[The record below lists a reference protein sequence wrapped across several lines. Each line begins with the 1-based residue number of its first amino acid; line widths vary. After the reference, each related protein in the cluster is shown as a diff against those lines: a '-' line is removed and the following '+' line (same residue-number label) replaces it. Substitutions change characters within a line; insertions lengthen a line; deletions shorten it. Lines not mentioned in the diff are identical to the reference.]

1 MVARMRL
8 IVTFIRTYIACRV
21 IAHSVLCKGSL
32 MLSLEVPCMLS
43 CMPHTSFPRTV
54 HAYVYASWSWYWG
67 ESVPIEAGTECLDVI
82 WSNFSMKILMAYP
95 RAWPYG
101 SSCVWLPLT
110 VLEPRAG
117 GIYSNTFD
125 VPAFVEALKTEVASH
140 SLNSDKSWRKK
151 EKKNTSP

>member
-1 MVARMRL
+1 
-8 IVTFIRTYIACRV
+8 
-21 IAHSVLCKGSL
+21 
-32 MLSLEVPCMLS
+32 
-43 CMPHTSFPRTV
+43 
-54 HAYVYASWSWYWG
+54 
-67 ESVPIEAGTECLDVI
+67 
-82 WSNFSMKILMAYP
+82 MKILMAYP

-140 SLNSDKSWRKK
+140 SLNSDKS
-151 EKKNTSP
+151 